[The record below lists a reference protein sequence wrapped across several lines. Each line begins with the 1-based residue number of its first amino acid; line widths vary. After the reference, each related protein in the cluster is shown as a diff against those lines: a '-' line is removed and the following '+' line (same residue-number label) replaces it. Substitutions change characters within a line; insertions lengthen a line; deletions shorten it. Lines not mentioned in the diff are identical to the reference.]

1 MGLTA
6 LLTLRAILLQIR
18 GTYMLSNLLQEL
30 ALARDHGQKS
40 IVLDEA
46 RLSENPVSRL
56 SRMIRNM
63 FWSNLTR
70 RIDGDGLEAICADPK
85 VCRRVSRTDVLALT
99 CAVIPALEPRKKSGP
114 QDLRARGRARDEA
127 ILRAHRAAKASP
139 GTDC

>member
-1 MGLTA
+1 
-6 LLTLRAILLQIR
+6 
-18 GTYMLSNLLQEL
+18 MLSNLLQEL

-56 SRMIRNM
+56 SRMIRHS

-85 VCRRVSRTDVLALT
+85 VSLSRGLLGVSETGRSAHFPSISRRLRTATRIKHLASMFPKPS
-99 CAVIPALEPRKKSGP
+99 PA
-114 QDLRARGRARDEA
+114 
-127 ILRAHRAAKASP
+127 
-139 GTDC
+139 

>member
-1 MGLTA
+1 MSDPPYRCGTDSVHG
-6 LLTLRAILLQIR
+6 QIR

-85 VCRRVSRTDVLALT
+85 VSRDDPPYSRHSTELCHL
-99 CAVIPALEPRKKSGP
+99 IHLESRQEPSSP
-114 QDLRARGRARDEA
+114 DLRPRG
-127 ILRAHRAAKASP
+127 
-139 GTDC
+139 

>member
-1 MGLTA
+1 
-6 LLTLRAILLQIR
+6 
-18 GTYMLSNLLQEL
+18 MLSNLLQEL

-56 SRMIRNM
+56 SRMIRHS

-85 VCRRVSRTDVLALT
+85 VSPRSFYSANASSSSALRTAT
-99 CAVIPALEPRKKSGP
+99 RTKHLESMCQKR
-114 QDLRARGRARDEA
+114 
-127 ILRAHRAAKASP
+127 SP
-139 GTDC
+139 G